1 MAFLDSISCLY
12 FAMAVNTSVM
22 PAGHLDE
29 RRVNVLNIEAK
40 GFLYSGL
47 SMSKFL
53 KSDVSELTGPL

>member
-1 MAFLDSISCLY
+1 MGISRLV
-12 FAMAVNTSVM
+12 AASGR
-22 PAGHLDE
+22 PDE
-29 RRVNVLNIEAK
+29 RRANVLNIEAK